1 MCILLQCHYARLAS
15 EWSGENIDYWVI
27 RTEEKILIVKRALS
41 SPLGSFP
48 TCRKSSIHSVWLE
61 RLLRSLWVRCFE
73 WSDITE
79 CKDEMQVDER
89 WDWQLDS
96 GWGASSRFVF
106 WCSGSG
112 MSEWATWQIWLFSAG
127 HRWVSC
133 LPCLCPL
140 DLLLGIGFPMLQD
153 LYRKSNPY
161 MMKLSFETPL
171 CLGREGF
178 AF

>member
-61 RLLRSLWVRCFE
+61 RLLRSLCVRCFE

-79 CKDEMQVDER
+79 CKDEMQVNEG
-89 WDWQLDS
+89 WNWQLDS
-96 GWGASSRFVF
+96 GWGASSRFVLWQRVLVF
-106 WCSGSG
+106 RLRDVWVSDMADLIVQCGTQ
-112 MSEWATWQIWLFSAG
+112 MSELLTMP
-127 HRWVSC
+127 
-133 LPCLCPL
+133 LPFRPTAWHWFPNASGPL
-140 DLLLGIGFPMLQD
+140 
-153 LYRKSNPY
+153 
-161 MMKLSFETPL
+161 
-171 CLGREGF
+171 
-178 AF
+178 